1 MKLKEEEEKRRF
13 EKEMIDELRTE
24 LYKEEYEENERRKE
38 REEAE
43 KRQRYNNN

>member
-1 MKLKEEEEKRRF
+1 
-13 EKEMIDELRTE
+13 MIDELRTE